1 MRSGKAAAHACRHQ
15 NGNTINAGKHGNGR
29 HIILRTTKQRWAAVV
44 PSGCETRRAAEA
56 QRQHAAIQGQC
67 MFSRKRS
74 TGNWPCPRARVT
86 GPARDM
92 LPPSAQTGWLGASMP
107 SSSCNTCFA
116 LGRCRGSQSKHRAI
130 RLCARWAEQTGRG
143 NEPWCFAGW
152 EHAHCTPVNLGCCG
166 MPCSKR
172 GRSIAVRVW
181 CAHLHG
187 RRPAIG
193 HLQPPAAG
201 DCRQNLQRAH
211 ACPCGAAAHQLPQQL
226 RQRQARG
233 QDAACCSGPC
243 MQVEGARLQSW
254 RSAAPRGRQGGSAVG
269 RAGHQSCT
277 AGQRHASVLY
287 CVTQWP
293 HHAKRVH
300 IDRWGQLLVHHQF
313 RGHVGYCGSGSP
325 DGSQGR
331 GTHARGQVTAHATRF
346 TGWIPHM
353 CGIHRGH
360 SGERQP

>member
-1 MRSGKAAAHACRHQ
+1 MPPCKGDRPCSGHASPECSNR
-15 NGNTINAGKHGNGR
+15 
-29 HIILRTTKQRWAAVV
+29 L
-44 PSGCETRRAAEA
+44 
-56 QRQHAAIQGQC
+56 
-67 MFSRKRS
+67 
-74 TGNWPCPRARVT
+74 AR
-86 GPARDM
+86 G
-92 LPPSAQTGWLGASMP
+92 MP

-152 EHAHCTPVNLGCCG
+152 EHAHCTPVNLGGCG
-166 MPCSKR
+166 TPCSKR

-226 RQRQARG
+226 RQRRARG
-233 QDAACCSGPC
+233 RDAACRSGPC

-269 RAGHQSCT
+269 RAGHQKLHSRAAACIGT
-277 AGQRHASVLY
+277 VLCDAVASPRQKSTHRPLGTASGSSPVQGACRILRQWVTRRVAGQRH
-287 CVTQWP
+287 TR
-293 HHAKRVH
+293 KRPGDGARNAVH
-300 IDRWGQLLVHHQF
+300 RVDST
-313 RGHVGYCGSGSP
+313 HVWN
-325 DGSQGR
+325 
-331 GTHARGQVTAHATRF
+331 T
-346 TGWIPHM
+346 
-353 CGIHRGH
+353 
-360 SGERQP
+360 